1 MALKY
6 SQLSHSGRSSVS
18 DGTDVSFNIMK
29 EGNKIAPP
37 LITTGSSHNRTMP
50 EGVLMKDMVCT
61 NPKSVAQTNYP
72 GFRNPGAIERGNRH
86 YRGSSAG
93 SKTLPG
99 HGHAKRNSTADKAA
113 VGVPTEDRY
122 STSFSPDDLAAQL
135 TIMDQLV
142 FRDIGPE
149 ELTSCSWNKKNKLEV
164 APNIVNLT
172 RRFNHVS
179 FWTVDQILQGD
190 TPKQRGEIMAHFIRV
205 AKRLNEM
212 NNIHSEKAILSA
224 MQSASLFRLNK
235 TWSCLPRRERQI
247 YEKLSELF
255 SEKDNFS
262 KLRLH
267 MDSIALKHQ
276 ACVPYLGLYLT
287 DLVYIDMAHPF
298 SGGIEPQQRQFKMNN
313 ILRIV
318 AELQQSQYH
327 NLFPSVDC
335 VNYLGSKI
343 H

>member
-37 LITTGSSHNRTMP
+37 LITTSSCHNRTMP
-50 EGVLMKDMVCT
+50 EGVLMKDMVVCS

-113 VGVPTEDRY
+113 AGVPTEDRY

-205 AKRLNEM
+205 AK
-212 NNIHSEKAILSA
+212 
-224 MQSASLFRLNK
+224 
-235 TWSCLPRRERQI
+235 
-247 YEKLSELF
+247 
-255 SEKDNFS
+255 
-262 KLRLH
+262 
-267 MDSIALKHQ
+267 
-276 ACVPYLGLYLT
+276 
-287 DLVYIDMAHPF
+287 
-298 SGGIEPQQRQFKMNN
+298 
-313 ILRIV
+313 
-318 AELQQSQYH
+318 
-327 NLFPSVDC
+327 
-335 VNYLGSKI
+335 VNTKS
-343 H
+343 